1 MRGKTKIQQDGTPRT
16 KGIRNA
22 CVMYAMACKG
32 GPMKNPRDKRQ
43 AQKERRYEE
52 AAG

>member
-1 MRGKTKIQQDGTPRT
+1 VKTKIQQDGTPRT

-22 CVMYAMACKG
+22 NVQYAMACKG
-32 GPMKNPRDKRQ
+32 GPMKNPRDKRRD
-43 AQKERRYEE
+43 QKERRFQE